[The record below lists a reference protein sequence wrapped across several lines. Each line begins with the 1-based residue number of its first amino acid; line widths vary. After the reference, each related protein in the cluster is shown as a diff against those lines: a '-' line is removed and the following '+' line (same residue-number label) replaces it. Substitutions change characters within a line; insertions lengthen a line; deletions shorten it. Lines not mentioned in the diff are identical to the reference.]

1 MSAATTNLI
10 IDQGAT
16 WELTFTYKNSEGSP
30 INLTGYSAALQLRTS
45 YDAPSAS
52 LSLSSPSGGIVLGGA
67 LGTIAVTATA
77 TQTGALVAGEYVYD
91 LEITTSA
98 KVTRLVQGRITV
110 TPQVTR

>member
-16 WELTFTYKNSEGSP
+16 WEITFTYKNINGTP
-30 INLTGYSAALQLRTS
+30 INLTGYTAALQLRTS
-45 YDAPSAS
+45 YDAVSSS
-52 LSLSSPSGGIVLGGA
+52 LSLTSPSGGIVMGGTA
-67 LGTIAVTATA
+67 GTIAITASA
-77 TQTGALVAGEYVYD
+77 TQTGGLAAGEYVYD
-91 LEITTSA
+91 LEITTGS

>member
-16 WELTFTYKNSEGSP
+16 WEITFTYKDSNGP
-30 INLTGYSAALQLRTS
+30 VNLSSSTAALQLRTS
-45 YDAPSAS
+45 YDAASPS
-52 LSLSSPSGGIVLGGA
+52 LSLTSPSGGIVLGGTA
-67 LGTIAVTATA
+67 GTIAITASA

-91 LEITTSA
+91 LEITTGT

>member
-16 WELTFTYKNSEGSP
+16 WEITFTYKNTNGTP

-45 YDAPSAS
+45 YDAASAS
-52 LSLSSPSGGIVLGGA
+52 LSLTSPSSGIVMGGA
-67 LGTIAVTATA
+67 LGTIAITASA
-77 TQTGALVAGEYVYD
+77 TQTSSLVAGEYVYD
-91 LEITTSA
+91 LEITTGST
-98 KVTRLVQGRITV
+98 VIRLVQGRITV

>member
-16 WELTFTYKNSEGSP
+16 WEITFTYKNASGSA
-30 INLTGYSAALQLRTS
+30 INLTEYTAALQLRTN
-45 YDAPSAS
+45 YDAASPS
-52 LSLSSPSGGIVLGGA
+52 LSLTSPSGGIVLGGTA
-67 LGTIAVTATA
+67 GTIAITASA

-91 LEITTSA
+91 LEITTGT

>member
-16 WELTFTYKNSEGSP
+16 WSITFTYKNTDGTP

-45 YDAPSAS
+45 YDAASAA
-52 LSLSSPSGGIVLGGA
+52 LSLTSGSGIVLGGTA
-67 LGTIAVTATA
+67 GTIAVTATA
-77 TQTGALVAGEYVYD
+77 TQTGALTAGEYVHD
-91 LEITTSA
+91 LELTSSSV
-98 KVTRLVQGRITV
+98 VTRLVQGRITV

>member
-16 WELTFTYKNSEGSP
+16 WEITFTYKNSNGTP
-30 INLTGYSAALQLRTS
+30 INLTGYTAALQLRTS
-45 YDAPSAS
+45 YDASSAS
-52 LSLSSPSGGIVLGGA
+52 LSLSSGSGIVLGGTA
-67 LGTIAVTATA
+67 GTIAVTATA
-77 TQTGALVAGEYVYD
+77 TQTGALTAGEYVYD
-91 LEITTSA
+91 LEVTASS